1 MSETLLLHIPLGDI
15 RESDESLRKCDRT
28 TEKYL
33 GLVDSIKL
41 KGVLSAISVREVKD
55 PETGEIMYGLVD
67 GLQRFTASKD
77 AGKATIPA
85 QVTSISDAELLEAQV
100 IANVHKI
107 ETRPVEYSK
116 ALVKILQENPL
127 MTRAEL
133 ATKLAKTSSWIS
145 ERMGLLKLGE
155 KIQAY
160 VDSGDIGLSNAY
172 ALAKL
177 PVEEQED
184 YVDRALGEIPQNFAT
199 LVAARVKELR
209 DAKREGR
216 EAGPAEFAP
225 VPMLK
230 SRKTFEDEIISC
242 REAPVI
248 IQDAGVTDPVE
259 VFALAL
265 KWGLTLDPM
274 GVEFQRER
282 DEERRSE
289 LDRKKEANKV
299 ERKKKRA
306 KEAAEKAAKLQ
317 VEADEAVKGELEV
330 DDADIAS

>member
-1 MSETLLLHIPLGDI
+1 MSETLLLHIPLAEI
-15 RESDESLRKCDRT
+15 REPDESLRKCDRT

-41 KGVLSAISVREVKD
+41 KGVISSISVREVKD
-55 PETGEIMYGLVD
+55 PETGEIVYGLVD

-77 AGKATIPA
+77 AGKETIPA
-85 QVTSISDAELLEAQV
+85 QVITLSDAELLEAQV

-107 ETRPVEYSK
+107 ETKPVEYSK
-116 ALVKILQENPL
+116 ALVKILQENPM

-145 ERMGLLKLGE
+145 ERMGLLKLNE

-172 ALAKL
+172 SLAKL
-177 PVEEQED
+177 PEEEQDD
-184 YVDRALGEIPQNFAT
+184 YVDRALGETPQNFAT
-199 LVAARVKELR
+199 VVAGRVKELR

-216 EAGPAEFAP
+216 AAGPAEFAP

-230 SRKTFEDEIISC
+230 SRKTFEDEIAH
-242 REAPVI
+242 RAAAPVI
-248 IQDAGVTDPVE
+248 ISDAGASDPVE
-259 VFALAL
+259 IFTLAL

-274 GVEFQRER
+274 GVEFQQAQDDER
-282 DEERRSE
+282 KAE
-289 LDRKKEANKV
+289 LARKKEANKV

-306 KEAAEKAAKLQ
+306 KEAAEKAAELQ
-317 VEADEAVKGELEV
+317 TEADAAVKG
-330 DDADIAS
+330 DPDAKESDLD